1 MITQPILN
9 VIDTA
14 FRVSKN
20 LKYNILLNM
29 QDCIFRSVL
38 QNIEDINFMLVDD
51 SHINDICSVFNWNG
65 VATSSY
71 IGHSQQ
77 QYIYQNY
84 HIKDMLIITEPPLK
98 LLKKEDMMLLA
109 ERLHNCKK
117 ICIGQD
123 IHSQWPLDLMKM
135 SMIEPGVVD
144 IDFNADQKRKE
155 LIILSDGSQS
165 SQRISMYL
173 YQKYKDVKIVNSYN
187 DHIKLMETMNEYK
200 VCLNLNTYLDSLF
213 AVHAGCITIS
223 KDKSIDQVRT
233 YDTVEDLLEGLDKYI
248 KNFDIKQQQHDSEDI
263 SNKYSYDNFEK
274 TLCKSIVEYIR
285 EPFIV

>member
-1 MITQPILN
+1 
-9 VIDTA
+9 
-14 FRVSKN
+14 
-20 LKYNILLNM
+20 
-29 QDCIFRSVL
+29 
-38 QNIEDINFMLVDD
+38 
-51 SHINDICSVFNWNG
+51 VFNCNG

-77 QYIYQNY
+77 QYVYQNY

-109 ERLHNCKK
+109 ERLQNCKK

-123 IHSQWPLDLMKM
+123 TYSQWPSDLIKM
-135 SMIEPGVVD
+135 SMIEPGVID
-144 IDFNADQKRKE
+144 LDFNADQKRKQ

-165 SQRISMYL
+165 SQRISMFL
-173 YQKYKDVKIVNSYN
+173 YQKYKDVKIVTSYN

-223 KDKSIDQVRT
+223 KDKSIDQVQT
-233 YDTVEDLLEGLDKYI
+233 YDTVEDLLESIDKYI
-248 KNFDIKQQQHDSEDI
+248 KIFDIKQQQEDSDSI
-263 SNKYSYDNFEK
+263 KSKYSYDHFEK

-285 EPFIV
+285 EPFVV